1 MGQTAEEL
9 RQQLASQREH
19 LGRDLDAIGDRVS
32 PHRMVERRRAA
43 MRQRV
48 VEVKE
53 RVMGAAEDTADAVRG
68 AKTSAVA
75 GVGDSAASITSGTR
89 HATQGNPLA
98 AGLVAFGAGLVVAA
112 AFPATRPERRLA
124 EKAEPMLESAA
135 HEAGPAVR
143 HALQELQP
151 VAEESVSDLKE
162 ATIDAARAVKQE
174 VAEAAAGVK
183 DDAQSTIR
191 RT

>member
-19 LGRDLDAIGDRVS
+19 LGRDLDAVGDRVS

-53 RVMGAAEDTADAVRG
+53 RVMGAADDTAETVRG
-68 AKTSAVA
+68 AGSSAVA
-75 GVGDSAASITSGTR
+75 GVTDSAKGISSGTR
-89 HATQGNPLA
+89 QATQGNPLV
-98 AGLVAFGAGLVVAA
+98 AGLVAFGAGLVAAA

-124 EKAEPMLESAA
+124 ERAEPMLETAA

-151 VAEESVSDLKE
+151 IAQESVADLKE
-162 ATIDAARAVKQE
+162 ATKEAAQVVKTEAADAATDVKE
-174 VAEAAAGVK
+174 EAKTV
-183 DDAQSTIR
+183 R
-191 RT
+191 RS